1 MTDIKTKTAAQLKA
15 VKEKEHPPPP
25 PTEVPEPPSAD
36 RPDGATY
43 QVGKI
48 LGKGGFAVCYSGQL
62 LPTKQRFAL
71 KIVKSHMPPKM
82 EQKFQTELQIHSKMK
97 HKNVV
102 QFLRAFSYEKCTY
115 LILELCPNGSLMDMV
130 KRRKGL
136 TEPEVRFYSVQIA
149 GAIKY
154 MHSKGIIHRDLKMGN
169 IFLDSQMNAKIGDF
183 GLAALLV
190 TGRDMHTIRR
200 TTLCGTPNYIAPEIL
215 EKGKKGHDHM
225 VDIWSL
231 GIIMFAM
238 FTSKPPFQSSTT
250 DEIYRRARE
259 RDYDW
264 PSAETSR
271 RYISQEAKEL
281 VANMLQDAESRPEPE
296 DIIQHPFFTCGYMPT
311 EAEMTP
317 RLREVPPEREEF
329 YASRMSSSLQA
340 QSYRNFKDMCRD
352 CGIGPFAPVQVV
364 HTQTWKEMAAEEK
377 AGLTPLIPLEEGI
390 VYRPFEEW
398 LKEQQQI
405 KARYTAS
412 VAAQASIATEDPLST
427 SQRAPV
433 GLLRQP
439 PQSFAAQQRMQH
451 RPAGPAPPAKPRPA
465 PEPALSTSQS
475 VRTRTRRELPR
486 EGPPRPTVESVGKS
500 LRTSTRSAPP
510 VRAAS
515 QQPPERQLSE
525 RPTLD
530 RQTSAPAT
538 TAPPA
543 PAAAPKKE
551 TIGMR
556 PATLFGASERQSRI
570 SGTKPDMILDRLR
583 ALDKELERALN
594 SRSTAIVKSTSI
606 TPPHPH
612 VVVKWVDYTN
622 KFGLGYILNDGSVG
636 CILRDIPT
644 TENGKAALLP
654 PAGVFIRGAERHI
667 IRREDETYDDRSQP
681 LPMTEPIKFFEN
693 NGETG
698 LSEVVVSPEQFR
710 VSVNEDGTAGK
721 MQPGKDIFQHR
732 KRERIIL
739 WKKFANYMIAYGRDD
754 VAPVEET
761 DPAGAISPGQKGTVA
776 ELVTFYQRFG
786 DVGCWVFCDGH
797 LQFNFPDHTKIVLDA
812 QGQWCHF
819 WHLPQDAAERLAA
832 TGTIG
837 AAALD
842 DRAMLSYPLQTLL
855 NFHKPAAA
863 RTAASRSAKA
873 PARTRLEIAPE
884 LQGIPAAND
893 FRRKISFIRDV
904 VREWVANGGLGN
916 SQMSRESRLRWGGH
930 RETISSHAPQKHVW
944 VTVGARWGDQ
954 RISTYVDS
962 RKPWE
967 LGEDV
972 DSSKK

>member
-1 MTDIKTKTAAQLKA
+1 MTTWST
-15 VKEKEHPPPP
+15 
-25 PTEVPEPPSAD
+25 
-36 RPDGATY
+36 
-43 QVGKI
+43 
-48 LGKGGFAVCYSGQL
+48 SGVWASL
-62 LPTKQRFAL
+62 CKVERFLVICEA
-71 KIVKSHMPPKM
+71 
-82 EQKFQTELQIHSKMK
+82 
-97 HKNVV
+97 
-102 QFLRAFSYEKCTY
+102 
-115 LILELCPNGSLMDMV
+115 
-130 KRRKGL
+130 
-136 TEPEVRFYSVQIA
+136 
-149 GAIKY
+149 
-154 MHSKGIIHRDLKMGN
+154 N
-169 IFLDSQMNAKIGDF
+169 I
-183 GLAALLV
+183 
-190 TGRDMHTIRR
+190 TR
-200 TTLCGTPNYIAPEIL
+200 
-215 EKGKKGHDHM
+215 
-225 VDIWSL
+225 
-231 GIIMFAM
+231 FAM

-271 RYISQEAKEL
+271 KYISQEAKEL

-296 DIIQHPFFTCGYMPT
+296 EIIQHPFFTCGYMPT
-311 EAEMTP
+311 EAEMTT

-340 QSYRNFKDMCRD
+340 QSYRNFKDMCRE

-412 VAAQASIATEDPLST
+412 VAAQASIATEDPLSA

-451 RPAGPAPPAKPRPA
+451 RPAGSVLPTKPRPA
-465 PEPALSTSQS
+465 PEPTLSASQS

-486 EGPPRPTVESVGKS
+486 EAPPRATVEPAGKTM
-500 LRTSTRSAPP
+500 RTSTRSAPL

-515 QQPPERQLSE
+515 QQPPERQLSD

-530 RQTSAPAT
+530 RQGSAPAT

-543 PAAAPKKE
+543 PAAPPKKD
-551 TIGMR
+551 TTSMR
-556 PATLFGASERQSRI
+556 PATLFSSSERQSRI
-570 SGTKPDMILDRLR
+570 TGTKPDMILDRLR
-583 ALDKELERALN
+583 SLDKELERALN
-594 SRSTAIVKSTSI
+594 SRTTAIVKSSSV

-667 IRREDETYDDRSQP
+667 VRREDETYGDRSQP

-693 NGETG
+693 NGESG
-698 LSEVVVSPEQFR
+698 LAEVVVSPEQFR

-797 LQFNFPDHTKIVLDA
+797 LQVSD
-812 QGQWCHF
+812 
-819 WHLPQDAAERLAA
+819 
-832 TGTIG
+832 
-837 AAALD
+837 
-842 DRAMLSYPLQTLL
+842 Y
-855 NFHKPAAA
+855 
-863 RTAASRSAKA
+863 
-873 PARTRLEIAPE
+873 
-884 LQGIPAAND
+884 
-893 FRRKISFIRDV
+893 
-904 VREWVANGGLGN
+904 
-916 SQMSRESRLRWGGH
+916 
-930 RETISSHAPQKHVW
+930 
-944 VTVGARWGDQ
+944 Q
-954 RISTYVDS
+954 RN
-962 RKPWE
+962 
-967 LGEDV
+967 
-972 DSSKK
+972 